1 MEQIINETGD
11 AFLSGWDADHSDPE
25 NAPAAASTPA
35 VTAAET
41 SPDTNQPF
49 ADATLADDDPLGD
62 ALSGDNDLPDDGDDE
77 APGRLWQLKHLD
89 EIRSVDEDELIAL
102 AQKGLDYDRIRTG
115 YDAAKPVM
123 ELASVRAGRMG
134 MTVPE
139 YVDFARQAELDPAGD
154 DEIARRE
161 ADLDSFAH
169 HFPDAASDPDS
180 IPEEVW
186 QAVREGSSLSLAYA
200 LHALNEARDRAGEAI
215 SQSRALVRDR
225 RNAARSTGSMRSSGA
240 DRLGKD
246 PFLEGWDE

>member
-1 MEQIINETGD
+1 MEQIISETGD
-11 AFLSGWDADHSDPE
+11 AFLSGWDADHSDP
-25 NAPAAASTPA
+25 AAALPPVSTPA

-41 SPDTNQPF
+41 DPDQPF
-49 ADATLADDDPLGD
+49 DHDDDC
-62 ALSGDNDLPDDGDDE
+62 PDDGFPESGDGTHQ
-77 APGRLWQLKHLD
+77 PPSRLWQLKHLD
-89 EIRSVDEDELIAL
+89 EIRSVDEEELIAL

-139 YVDFARQAELDPAGD
+139 YVDFARQASFAPAGD
-154 DEIARRE
+154 DETARRE
-161 ADLDSFAH
+161 ADLDRFAR
-169 HFPDAASDPDS
+169 HFPDAANDPDS
-180 IPEEVW
+180 IPEDVW

-200 LHALNEARDRAGEAI
+200 LHALDEARSRAGEAI
-215 SQSRALVRDR
+215 SQSRALVQNQE
-225 RNAARSTGSMRSSGA
+225 NAARSTGSMRSSGA